1 VVAVVGAGFA
11 GLEVVRGLRRSP
23 LRTILVDRRNH
34 HLFSPLLYQV
44 ASSLLEPS
52 EIARPVRALIRNI
65 RNADFRLAQV
75 ERVDFDARRLLTDRG
90 PIAYDYLVLSAGSED
105 NYFGNPALAQAAFS
119 LKDLGQA
126 LALRNQILT
135 QFEAAAWEA
144 DAAER
149 WRRLTFVIVGGGP
162 TGVENAGALA
172 DLIALVLRRDFRS
185 FDARE
190 ARIVLVEGGEHLLN
204 GFAASLQAAAL
215 RSLRQKGVEVVLGA
229 NVVDVRDGRLL
240 LAGGRQLE
248 AGTIIWTA
256 GVKAVEITA
265 SPPPAKGRQSRLA
278 VDPTL
283 RLAGRKE
290 VFVAGDL
297 AQFEQDGR
305 PLLMMIPQAQ
315 QEGRYIARAIA
326 GLLRGRQPEPF
337 RFKDPGMMATI
348 GRNSGV
354 AEIGR
359 IRLSGFLGW
368 LLWLGFHLLKVVSFR
383 SRAVVLLNWAV
394 EYFFYD
400 RPVRLIASAIEP
412 RARPQTTAAERT
424 LSRPAP
430 K

>member
-11 GLEVVRGLRRSP
+11 GLEVVRGLRHLP
-23 LRTILVDRRNH
+23 VRTVLIDRRNH

-44 ASSLLEPS
+44 ASALLEPS
-52 EIARPVRALIRNI
+52 EIARPVRALIRRV
-65 RNADFRLAQV
+65 RNADFRLAEV
-75 ERVDFDARRLLTDRG
+75 ERVDFDDRRLLTNHG

-105 NYFGNPALAQAAFS
+105 NFFGNPALAQAAFS

-126 LALRNQILT
+126 LALRNRILGE
-135 QFEAAAWEA
+135 FEAAAWEP

-149 WRRLTFVIVGGGP
+149 RGRLTFVIVGGGP

-172 DLIALVLRRDFRS
+172 DLIELVLRRDFRS

-190 ARIVLVEGGEHLLN
+190 ARIVLVEGGERLLN
-204 GFAASLQAAAL
+204 GFDPSLQAAAL

-229 NVVDVRDGRLL
+229 NVVDVRDGRLQ

-256 GVKAVEITA
+256 GVKAVEITG
-265 SPPPAKGRQSRLA
+265 SPPPPKGRQSRLP
-278 VDPTL
+278 VDQTL

-290 VFVAGDL
+290 VFAAGDL

-326 GLLRGRQPEPF
+326 ALLGGRQLQPF
-337 RFKDPGMMATI
+337 RFKDPGLMATI

-354 AEIGR
+354 AQIGP

-368 LLWLGFHLLKVVSFR
+368 LLWLGFHLIKIVSFR
-383 SRAVVLLNWAV
+383 SRVVVLLNWASD
-394 EYFFYD
+394 YFFYD

-412 RARPQTTAAERT
+412 RARQATPERN
-424 LSRPAP
+424 LSRPPP